1 MYCPTVGCIV
11 GKRPGEQRRRKK
23 VPKAVSVPPPI
34 PKDLIPAGGVIATIT
49 NARVVRD
56 QWTSIGTLKMGLGI
70 TVDVLDGEYSQLFSL
85 DKEVLTGSIGRICVD
100 AGLVEFGT
108 DLSDEDVQVFVGK
121 QYKLMKRSDK
131 LYWYPPGK

>member
-1 MYCPTVGCIV
+1 M
-11 GKRPGEQRRRKK
+11 
-23 VPKAVSVPPPI
+23 PKAVSVPPPI